1 MNINREELPDKL
13 TVFGTKLRLILITA
27 ILLAVAALSAEAWEI
42 DSDIMVNLTQSQFS
56 DNWNGSELSNITW
69 AATMNNTAQKQLA
82 EWLKNKN
89 TLKLAFGQT
98 HLQKENAAGD
108 SVFWEAPQKST
119 DQIAFES
126 LMQFTLK
133 SFVDPYISLRAESQ
147 FLDESG
153 AETLLVNPVLFTES
167 AGIMKTIIDA
177 EKTKLN
183 VRLGGAL
190 NERWNRRVS
199 GIPIDGGVEGIVE
212 FKQIL
217 GLLNASY
224 NTRLSAYQAL
234 FKSDATAADDNW
246 KALDYKW
253 ENLLSFNLWKLL
265 SLNLSFDV
273 IYEKEQSPDIQWK
286 EILGLGFSY
295 ALF

>member
-1 MNINREELPDKL
+1 MKN
-13 TVFGTKLRLILITA
+13 LILVTT
-27 ILLAVAALSAEAWEI
+27 ILLAMCFLGAEAWEI

-153 AETLLVNPVLFTES
+153 AQTLLVNPVLFTES

-183 VRLGGAL
+183 VRLGGAVRE
-190 NERWNRRVS
+190 NWNRRVS

-224 NTRLSAYQAL
+224 NSRLSAYQAL

-265 SLNLSFDV
+265 SLNLNFDV

>member
-1 MNINREELPDKL
+1 MKNI
-13 TVFGTKLRLILITA
+13 RLILA
-27 ILLAVAALSAEAWEI
+27 AALLLSFALLFAEAWKF

-56 DNWNGSELSNITW
+56 DNWAGSELSNITW
-69 AATMNNTAQKQLA
+69 TASMNNTAQKQLA

-98 HLQKENAAGD
+98 HLQKEDLLGETY
-108 SVFWEAPQKST
+108 WEKPQKST

-133 SFVDPYISLRAESQ
+133 TFVDPYLSLRADSQ
-147 FLDESG
+147 FLDEAG
-153 AETLLVNPVLFTES
+153 TKTLVVNPILFTES
-167 AGIMKTIIDA
+167 AGIMKTIVDG

-183 VRLGGAL
+183 ARIGGAVRE
-190 NERWNRRVS
+190 NWNRRVD
-199 GIPIDGGVEGIVE
+199 GIPVDGGIEGIVE
-212 FKQIL
+212 FKQIF

-224 NTRLSAYQAL
+224 NSRLSAYKAL
-234 FKSDATAADDNW
+234 FKSDAVAGVDNW
-246 KALDYKW
+246 KAPDLKW
-253 ENLLSFNLWKLL
+253 ENLLSLNLWKML
-265 SLNLSFDV
+265 SLNLNLDF

>member
-1 MNINREELPDKL
+1 MKN
-13 TVFGTKLRLILITA
+13 LILVTT
-27 ILLAVAALSAEAWEI
+27 ILLAMCFLGAEAWEI

-153 AETLLVNPVLFTES
+153 AQTLLVNPVLFTES

-183 VRLGGAL
+183 VRLGGAVRE
-190 NERWNRRVS
+190 NWNRRVS

-224 NTRLSAYQAL
+224 NSRLSAYKAL

-265 SLNLSFDV
+265 SLNLNFDV

>member
-1 MNINREELPDKL
+1 MKNI
-13 TVFGTKLRLILITA
+13 RLILA
-27 ILLAVAALSAEAWEI
+27 AALLLSFALLFAEAWKF

-56 DNWNGSELSNITW
+56 DNWAGSELSNITW
-69 AATMNNTAQKQLA
+69 TASMNNTAQKHLA

-98 HLQKENAAGD
+98 HLQKEDLLGETY
-108 SVFWEAPQKST
+108 WEKPQKST

-133 SFVDPYISLRAESQ
+133 TFVDPYLSLRADSQ
-147 FLDESG
+147 FLDEAG
-153 AETLLVNPVLFTES
+153 TKTIVVNPILFTES
-167 AGIMKTIIDA
+167 AGIMKTIVDG

-183 VRLGGAL
+183 ARIGGAVRE
-190 NERWNRRVS
+190 NWNRRVD
-199 GIPIDGGVEGIVE
+199 GIPVDGGIEGIVE
-212 FKQIL
+212 FKQIF

-224 NTRLSAYQAL
+224 NSRLSAYKAL
-234 FKSDATAADDNW
+234 FKSDAVAGVDNW
-246 KALDYKW
+246 KAPDLKW
-253 ENLLSFNLWKLL
+253 ENLLSLNLWKML
-265 SLNLSFDV
+265 SLNLNLDF

-295 ALF
+295 SLF

>member
-1 MNINREELPDKL
+1 MKN
-13 TVFGTKLRLILITA
+13 LILVTT
-27 ILLAVAALSAEAWEI
+27 ILLAMCFLGAEAWEI

-147 FLDESG
+147 FLDETG
-153 AETLLVNPVLFTES
+153 TETLLVNPVLFTES

-183 VRLGGAL
+183 VRLGGAVRE
-190 NERWNRRVS
+190 NWNRRVS

-224 NTRLSAYQAL
+224 NSRLSAYQAL

-265 SLNLSFDV
+265 SLNLNFDV

-295 ALF
+295 SLF

>member
-265 SLNLSFDV
+265 SLNLNFDV

>member
-1 MNINREELPDKL
+1 MKNIR
-13 TVFGTKLRLILITA
+13 FILA
-27 ILLAVAALSAEAWEI
+27 AALLLSFALLSAEAWKF

-56 DNWNGSELSNITW
+56 DNWAGSELSNITW
-69 AATMNNTAQKQLA
+69 TASMNNTAQKQLA

-98 HLQKENAAGD
+98 HLQKEDLLGETY
-108 SVFWEAPQKST
+108 WEKPQKST

-133 SFVDPYISLRAESQ
+133 TFVDPYLSLRADSQ
-147 FLDESG
+147 FLDEAG
-153 AETLLVNPVLFTES
+153 TKTIVVNPILFTES
-167 AGIMKTIIDA
+167 AGIMKTIVDG

-183 VRLGGAL
+183 ARIGGAVRE
-190 NERWNRRVS
+190 NWNRRVD
-199 GIPIDGGVEGIVE
+199 GIPVDGGIEGIVE
-212 FKQIL
+212 FKQIF

-224 NTRLSAYQAL
+224 NSRLSAYKAL
-234 FKSDATAADDNW
+234 FKSDAVAGVDNW
-246 KALDYKW
+246 KAPDLKW
-253 ENLLSFNLWKLL
+253 ENLLSLNLWKML
-265 SLNLSFDV
+265 SLNLNLDF

-295 ALF
+295 SLF

>member
-1 MNINREELPDKL
+1 MKNIR
-13 TVFGTKLRLILITA
+13 FILA
-27 ILLAVAALSAEAWEI
+27 AALLLSFALLFAEAWKF

-56 DNWNGSELSNITW
+56 DNWAGSELSNITW
-69 AATMNNTAQKQLA
+69 TASMNNTAQKQLA

-98 HLQKENAAGD
+98 HLQKEDLLGETY
-108 SVFWEAPQKST
+108 WEKPQKST

-133 SFVDPYISLRAESQ
+133 TFVDPYLSLRADSQ
-147 FLDESG
+147 FLDEAG
-153 AETLLVNPVLFTES
+153 TKTLVVNPILFTES
-167 AGIMKTIIDA
+167 AGIMKTIVDG

-183 VRLGGAL
+183 ARIGGAVRE
-190 NERWNRRVS
+190 NWSCRVD
-199 GIPIDGGVEGIVE
+199 GIPVDGGIEGIVE
-212 FKQIL
+212 FKQIF

-224 NTRLSAYQAL
+224 NSRLSAYKAL
-234 FKSDATAADDNW
+234 FKSDAVAGVDNW
-246 KALDYKW
+246 KAPDLKW
-253 ENLLSFNLWKLL
+253 ENLLSLNLWKML
-265 SLNLSFDV
+265 SLNLNLDF

-295 ALF
+295 SLF

>member
-1 MNINREELPDKL
+1 MKNIR
-13 TVFGTKLRLILITA
+13 FILA
-27 ILLAVAALSAEAWEI
+27 AALLLSFALLSAEAWKF

-56 DNWNGSELSNITW
+56 DNWAGSELSNITW
-69 AATMNNTAQKQLA
+69 TASMNNTAQKQLA

-98 HLQKENAAGD
+98 HLQKEDLLGETY
-108 SVFWEAPQKST
+108 WEKPQKST

-133 SFVDPYISLRAESQ
+133 TFVDPYLSLRADSQ
-147 FLDESG
+147 FLDEAG
-153 AETLLVNPVLFTES
+153 TKTLVVNPILFTES
-167 AGIMKTIIDA
+167 AGIMKTIVDG

-183 VRLGGAL
+183 ARIGGAVRE
-190 NERWNRRVS
+190 NWNRRVD
-199 GIPIDGGVEGIVE
+199 GIPVDGGIEGIVE
-212 FKQIL
+212 FKQIF

-224 NTRLSAYQAL
+224 NSRLSAYKAL
-234 FKSDATAADDNW
+234 FKSDAVAGVDNW
-246 KALDYKW
+246 KAPDLKW
-253 ENLLSFNLWKLL
+253 ENLLSLNLWKML
-265 SLNLSFDV
+265 SLNLNLDF

-295 ALF
+295 SLF

>member
-1 MNINREELPDKL
+1 MKN
-13 TVFGTKLRLILITA
+13 LILVTT
-27 ILLAVAALSAEAWEI
+27 ILLAMCFLGAEAWEI

-56 DNWNGSELSNITW
+56 DNWAGSELSNITW

-153 AETLLVNPVLFTES
+153 AQTLLVNPVLFTES

-183 VRLGGAL
+183 VRLGGAVRE
-190 NERWNRRVS
+190 NWNRRVS

-224 NTRLSAYQAL
+224 NSRLSAYKAL

-265 SLNLSFDV
+265 SLNLNLDV

>member
-1 MNINREELPDKL
+1 
-13 TVFGTKLRLILITA
+13 
-27 ILLAVAALSAEAWEI
+27 
-42 DSDIMVNLTQSQFS
+42 
-56 DNWNGSELSNITW
+56 
-69 AATMNNTAQKQLA
+69 MNNTAQKQLA

-153 AETLLVNPVLFTES
+153 AQTLLVNPVLFTES

-183 VRLGGAL
+183 VRLGGAVRE
-190 NERWNRRVS
+190 NWNRRVS

-224 NTRLSAYQAL
+224 NSRLSAYQAL

-265 SLNLSFDV
+265 SLNLNFDV

-295 ALF
+295 SLF

>member
-1 MNINREELPDKL
+1 
-13 TVFGTKLRLILITA
+13 
-27 ILLAVAALSAEAWEI
+27 
-42 DSDIMVNLTQSQFS
+42 MVNLTQSQFS
-56 DNWNGSELSNITW
+56 DNWAGSELSNITW

-153 AETLLVNPVLFTES
+153 AQTLLVNPVLFTES

-183 VRLGGAL
+183 VRLGGAVRE
-190 NERWNRRVS
+190 NWNRRVS

-224 NTRLSAYQAL
+224 NSRLSAYKAL

-265 SLNLSFDV
+265 SLNLNFDV

-295 ALF
+295 SLF

>member
-1 MNINREELPDKL
+1 MKNI
-13 TVFGTKLRLILITA
+13 RLILA
-27 ILLAVAALSAEAWEI
+27 AALLLSFALLSAEAWKF

-56 DNWNGSELSNITW
+56 DNWAGSELSNITW
-69 AATMNNTAQKQLA
+69 TASMNNTAQKQLA

-98 HLQKENAAGD
+98 HLQKEDLLGETY
-108 SVFWEAPQKST
+108 WEKPQKST

-133 SFVDPYISLRAESQ
+133 TFVDPYLSLRADSQ
-147 FLDESG
+147 FLDEAG
-153 AETLLVNPVLFTES
+153 TKTLVVNPILFTES
-167 AGIMKTIIDA
+167 AGIMKTIVDG

-183 VRLGGAL
+183 ARIGGAVRE
-190 NERWNRRVS
+190 NWNRRVD
-199 GIPIDGGVEGIVE
+199 GIPVDGGIEGIVE
-212 FKQIL
+212 FKQIF

-224 NTRLSAYQAL
+224 KSRLSAYKAL
-234 FKSDATAADDNW
+234 FKSDAVAGVDNW
-246 KALDYKW
+246 KAPDLKW
-253 ENLLSFNLWKLL
+253 ENLLSLNLWKML
-265 SLNLSFDV
+265 SLNLNLDF

>member
-1 MNINREELPDKL
+1 MKN
-13 TVFGTKLRLILITA
+13 LILVTT
-27 ILLAVAALSAEAWEI
+27 ILLAMCFLGAEAWEI

-147 FLDESG
+147 FLDETG
-153 AETLLVNPVLFTES
+153 TETLLVNPVLFTES

-183 VRLGGAL
+183 VRLGGAVRE
-190 NERWNRRVS
+190 NWNRRVS

-224 NTRLSAYQAL
+224 NSRLSAYKAL

-265 SLNLSFDV
+265 SLNLNFDV

>member
-1 MNINREELPDKL
+1 MKNI
-13 TVFGTKLRLILITA
+13 RLILA
-27 ILLAVAALSAEAWEI
+27 AALLLSFALLFAEAWKF

-56 DNWNGSELSNITW
+56 DNWAGSELSNITW
-69 AATMNNTAQKQLA
+69 TASMNNTAQKQLA

-98 HLQKENAAGD
+98 HLQKEDLLGETY
-108 SVFWEAPQKST
+108 WEKPQKST

-133 SFVDPYISLRAESQ
+133 TFVDPYLSLRADSQ
-147 FLDESG
+147 FLDEASTK
-153 AETLLVNPVLFTES
+153 TLVVNPILFTES
-167 AGIMKTIIDA
+167 AGIMKTIVDG

-183 VRLGGAL
+183 ARIGGAVRE
-190 NERWNRRVS
+190 NWNRRVD
-199 GIPIDGGVEGIVE
+199 GIPVDGGIEGIVE
-212 FKQIL
+212 FKQIF

-224 NTRLSAYQAL
+224 NSRLSAYKAL
-234 FKSDATAADDNW
+234 FKSDAVAGVDNW
-246 KALDYKW
+246 KAPDLKW
-253 ENLLSFNLWKLL
+253 ENLLSLNLWKML
-265 SLNLSFDV
+265 SLNLNLDF

-295 ALF
+295 SLF

>member
-1 MNINREELPDKL
+1 MKNI
-13 TVFGTKLRLILITA
+13 RLILA
-27 ILLAVAALSAEAWEI
+27 AALLLSFALLSAEAWKF

-56 DNWNGSELSNITW
+56 DNWAGSELSNITW
-69 AATMNNTAQKQLA
+69 TASMNNTAQKQLA

-98 HLQKENAAGD
+98 HLQKEDLLGETY
-108 SVFWEAPQKST
+108 WEKPQKST

-133 SFVDPYISLRAESQ
+133 TFVDPYLSLRADSQ
-147 FLDESG
+147 FLDEAG
-153 AETLLVNPVLFTES
+153 TKTIVVNPILFTES
-167 AGIMKTIIDA
+167 AGIMKTIVDG

-183 VRLGGAL
+183 ARIGGAVRE
-190 NERWNRRVS
+190 NWNRRVD
-199 GIPIDGGVEGIVE
+199 GIPVDGGIEGIVE
-212 FKQIL
+212 FKQIF

-224 NTRLSAYQAL
+224 NSRLSAYKAL
-234 FKSDATAADDNW
+234 FKSDAVAGVDNW
-246 KALDYKW
+246 KAPDLKW
-253 ENLLSFNLWKLL
+253 ENLLSLNLWKML
-265 SLNLSFDV
+265 SLNLNLDF

-295 ALF
+295 SLF

>member
-1 MNINREELPDKL
+1 MKN
-13 TVFGTKLRLILITA
+13 LILVTT
-27 ILLAVAALSAEAWEI
+27 ILLAMCFLGAEAWEI

-56 DNWNGSELSNITW
+56 DNWAGSELSNITW

-147 FLDESG
+147 FLDETG
-153 AETLLVNPVLFTES
+153 TETLLVNPVLFTES

-183 VRLGGAL
+183 VRLGGAVRE
-190 NERWNRRVS
+190 NWNRRVS

-224 NTRLSAYQAL
+224 NSRLSAYKAL

-265 SLNLSFDV
+265 SLNLNFDV

>member
-1 MNINREELPDKL
+1 MKN
-13 TVFGTKLRLILITA
+13 LILVTT
-27 ILLAVAALSAEAWEI
+27 ILLAMCFLGAEAWEI

-147 FLDESG
+147 FLDETG
-153 AETLLVNPVLFTES
+153 TETLLVNPVLFTES

-183 VRLGGAL
+183 VRLGGAVRE
-190 NERWNRRVS
+190 NWNRRVS

-224 NTRLSAYQAL
+224 NSRLSAYQAL

-265 SLNLSFDV
+265 SLNLNLDV

-295 ALF
+295 SLF

>member
-1 MNINREELPDKL
+1 MKN
-13 TVFGTKLRLILITA
+13 LILVTT
-27 ILLAVAALSAEAWEI
+27 ILLAMCFLGAEAWEI

-147 FLDESG
+147 FLDETG
-153 AETLLVNPVLFTES
+153 TETLLVNPVLFTES

-183 VRLGGAL
+183 VRLGGAVRE
-190 NERWNRRVS
+190 NWNRRVS

-224 NTRLSAYQAL
+224 NSRLSAYKAL

-265 SLNLSFDV
+265 SLNLNFDV

-295 ALF
+295 SLF

>member
-1 MNINREELPDKL
+1 MKN
-13 TVFGTKLRLILITA
+13 LILVTT
-27 ILLAVAALSAEAWEI
+27 ILLAMCFLGAEAWEI

-147 FLDESG
+147 FLDETG
-153 AETLLVNPVLFTES
+153 TETLLVNPVLFTES

-183 VRLGGAL
+183 VRLGGAVRE
-190 NERWNRRVS
+190 NWNRRVS

-224 NTRLSAYQAL
+224 NSRLSAYQAL

-265 SLNLSFDV
+265 SLNLNLDV

>member
-1 MNINREELPDKL
+1 MKN
-13 TVFGTKLRLILITA
+13 LILVTT
-27 ILLAVAALSAEAWEI
+27 ILLAMCFLGAEAWEI

-153 AETLLVNPVLFTES
+153 AQTLLVNPVLFTES

-183 VRLGGAL
+183 VRLGGAVRE
-190 NERWNRRVS
+190 NWNRRVS

-224 NTRLSAYQAL
+224 NSRLSAYKAL

-265 SLNLSFDV
+265 SLNLNLDV

-295 ALF
+295 SLF

>member
-1 MNINREELPDKL
+1 MKN
-13 TVFGTKLRLILITA
+13 LILVTT
-27 ILLAVAALSAEAWEI
+27 ILLAMCFLGAEAWEI

-147 FLDESG
+147 FLDETG
-153 AETLLVNPVLFTES
+153 TETLLVNPVLFTES

-183 VRLGGAL
+183 VRLGGAVRE
-190 NERWNRRVS
+190 NWNRRVS

-224 NTRLSAYQAL
+224 NSRLSAYKAL

-265 SLNLSFDV
+265 SLNLNLDV

>member
-1 MNINREELPDKL
+1 MKN
-13 TVFGTKLRLILITA
+13 LILVTT
-27 ILLAVAALSAEAWEI
+27 ILLAMCFLGAEAWEI

-147 FLDESG
+147 FLDETG
-153 AETLLVNPVLFTES
+153 TETLLVNPVLFTES

-183 VRLGGAL
+183 VRLGGAVRE
-190 NERWNRRVS
+190 NWNRRVS

-224 NTRLSAYQAL
+224 NSRLSAYKAL

-265 SLNLSFDV
+265 SLNLNLDV

-295 ALF
+295 SLF

>member
-1 MNINREELPDKL
+1 MKNIR
-13 TVFGTKLRLILITA
+13 FILA
-27 ILLAVAALSAEAWEI
+27 AALLLSFALLFAEAWKF

-56 DNWNGSELSNITW
+56 DNWAGSELSNITW
-69 AATMNNTAQKQLA
+69 TASMNNTAQKQLA

-98 HLQKENAAGD
+98 HLQKEDLLGETY
-108 SVFWEAPQKST
+108 WEKPQKST

-133 SFVDPYISLRAESQ
+133 TFVDPYLSLRADSQ
-147 FLDESG
+147 FLDEAG
-153 AETLLVNPVLFTES
+153 TKTIVVNPILFTES
-167 AGIMKTIIDA
+167 AGIMKTIVDG

-183 VRLGGAL
+183 ARIGGAVRE
-190 NERWNRRVS
+190 NWNRRVD
-199 GIPIDGGVEGIVE
+199 GIPVDGGIEGIVE
-212 FKQIL
+212 FKQIF

-224 NTRLSAYQAL
+224 NSRLSAYKAL
-234 FKSDATAADDNW
+234 FKSDAVAGVDNW
-246 KALDYKW
+246 KAPDLKW
-253 ENLLSFNLWKLL
+253 ENLLSLNLWKML
-265 SLNLSFDV
+265 SLNLNLDF

-295 ALF
+295 SLF

>member
-1 MNINREELPDKL
+1 MK
-13 TVFGTKLRLILITA
+13 TLILIAT
-27 ILLAVAALSAEAWEI
+27 ILLAMSFLGAEAWEI

-147 FLDESG
+147 FLDETG
-153 AETLLVNPVLFTES
+153 TETLLVNPVLFTES

-183 VRLGGAL
+183 VRLGGAVRE
-190 NERWNRRVS
+190 NWNRRVS

-224 NTRLSAYQAL
+224 NSRLSAYKAL

-265 SLNLSFDV
+265 SLNLNLDV

-295 ALF
+295 SLFY